1 MASANISNNVHTSP
15 GIENSA
21 MEMDRQTGQTEEVKS
36 MTSRASP
43 FHLATESFGG
53 QEQQAFQ
60 MFMDPMM
67 KELEE
72 HVAKNSELLDK
83 LNEQMETERK
93 ARIKARA
100 TAHIPEALKGEGQGM
115 ATVMRSIENLM
126 VFGEKDVEFEE
137 EEQEETV
144 EGENK
149 TGTEADHGDTN
160 DEEQGPKDGDEEEEE
175 EDGDDDDGDDDDE
188 DDDDDEGDESF
199 AEEKRR
205 HRTLLPALD
214 EHGRAAILAH
224 SLASYASMLNEENLK
239 KFTEKITSDCNLW
252 LSRLFRF
259 MDASAVFCEDERDGL
274 VKICR
279 LALYQKYP
287 KYAAEGFEALYSR
300 PPVIYVSAAASPDLS
315 TYLCL
320 QLGLPMSSISTVPC
334 ESGANPSHKMD
345 LSMLEKLI
353 QDDIA
358 AAKTPAMLVA
368 YAGTPLTGHVDDVDR
383 LQDICRKN
391 SIWLHVE
398 GNNLAT
404 LTLVSV
410 PTSILSCKAG
420 DSMTVSLGKW
430 LGIPGLPHATLYKSS
445 DPALVHAAGL
455 NTFNPQIK
463 LNCLPIW
470 ICLQS
475 LGHDGIVNR
484 VKQSCDLAE
493 YLNSELEKLK
503 AIKQVTKEKKE
514 DDTPANT
521 IRGMIT
527 RAINALLV
535 FEMVSPTV
543 VFRYI
548 EDKEEGLQIAPYSS
562 TSLTTDENTQDE
574 TNSLMYFDALNVWL
588 GETLQAENPGV
599 DLRVAEVENEG
610 VCIRFSPLDSA
621 QARGTAA
628 EDMEALLECLK
639 KQIAILDST
648 VLNRDKLKTLI
659 SREPRLRLLDMPCW
673 AGLGVVQYLPE
684 SWQNKGDDLPEESL
698 KEIHVVNTEL
708 VQRLKSQD
716 TAFSLGFTDN
726 DIACVKFGL
735 ITEDTSIES
744 LLELVCVTGKEV
756 EDSSKY
762 LETLAEVVKQGIEAA
777 NQDLEKENLTKLQ
790 NEGVLRHVPLVGSL
804 LNWWSPPPKDSI
816 KGRSFNLAS
825 GQISS
830 TESLYKYHMQIQEDN
845 SSKTAKISPEQ
856 QPTTPPVSPTQ
867 RSAGEVKANLTNEVQ
882 GAGVSQPV
890 FSGIDVPD
898 SGTAITVEEAEEAS

>member
-1 MASANISNNVHTSP
+1 MASANNNVHTPP
-15 GIENSA
+15 GTEGST
-21 MEMDRQTGQTEEVKS
+21 MEMDRKSQQAEEDKTTMS
-36 MTSRASP
+36 KPKQFNPANDM
-43 FHLATESFGG
+43 FGG
-53 QEQQAFQ
+53 QDHQMFQ

-72 HVAKNSELLDK
+72 HVSKNTELLDK
-83 LNEQMETERK
+83 LNEQMENERK

-115 ATVMRSIENLM
+115 KSVMRSIENLM

-137 EEQEETV
+137 EEEVEE
-144 EGENK
+144 ESN
-149 TGTEADHGDTN
+149 TGT
-160 DEEQGPKDGDEEEEE
+160 GPVQDQQNTEGQTHQEGEE
-175 EDGDDDDGDDDDE
+175 EDEDDGE
-188 DDDDDEGDESF
+188 DDESF
-199 AEEKRR
+199 DEETRR

-224 SLASYASMLNEENLK
+224 SLASYASMLNEDNLK

-300 PPVIYVSAAASPDLS
+300 PPVIYISAAASPHLS
-315 TYLCL
+315 AYLCL

-334 ESGANPSHKMD
+334 ESGAEPSHKMD
-345 LSMLEKLI
+345 IAMLEKLI

-358 AAKTPAMLVA
+358 AAKTPTLLVA
-368 YAGTPLTGHVDDVDR
+368 YAGTPLTGHVDNVDR
-383 LQDICRKN
+383 LQDVCRKN

-410 PTSILSCKAG
+410 PTSVLSCKAG

-475 LGHDGIVNR
+475 LGHDGIVER

-493 YLNSELEKLK
+493 YLHIELEKMK
-503 AIKQVTKEKKE
+503 TIRQVTKEKK
-514 DDTPANT
+514 DDGTPANT
-521 IRGMIT
+521 IRAMIT

-535 FEMVSPTV
+535 FEIVSPTV

-548 EDKEEGLQIAPYSS
+548 EEKDESLQIAPYSS
-562 TSLTTDENTQDE
+562 NTFVNEDDTQEDTS
-574 TNSLMYFDALNVWL
+574 SSMYFDALNVWL
-588 GETLQAENPGV
+588 GDTLQSENPGV

-621 QARGTAA
+621 QARGTIK
-628 EDMEALLECLK
+628 EDMDALLDCLK
-639 KQIAILDST
+639 TQVAILDAT
-648 VLNRDKLKTLI
+648 VLNRDKLKGLT
-659 SREPRLRLLDMPCW
+659 SRDSRLRLLNMPSW

-684 SWQNKGDDLPEESL
+684 SSQNKGDDLPEEAL
-698 KEIHVVNTEL
+698 KEIHVINTEL

-756 EDSSKY
+756 EESSKY

-777 NQDLEKENLTKLQ
+777 NQDLVKENQSKLQ
-790 NEGVLRHVPLVGSL
+790 NEGVLRQVPLVGSL

-825 GQISS
+825 GQIAS
-830 TESLYKYHMQIQEDN
+830 TEPLYKYHMQIQED
-845 SSKTAKISPEQ
+845 SKSKASPPK
-856 QPTTPPVSPTQ
+856 QPSTPPVSPTQ
-867 RSAGEVKANLTNEVQ
+867 RSAGEVKASLTNEVNR
-882 GAGVSQPV
+882 VSHPV
-890 FSGIDVPD
+890 SPGLDVPD
-898 SGTAITVEEAEEAS
+898 SRANVTVEEAEEAEEAS

>member
-1 MASANISNNVHTSP
+1 MASANVSNNVHTSP
-15 GIENSA
+15 EIENSA
-21 MEMDRQTGQTEEVKS
+21 MEMDRQSREAEEEKPVIS
-36 MTSRASP
+36 TASP
-43 FHLATESFGG
+43 FNPANHIDGG
-53 QEQQAFQ
+53 HDQQVFQ

-72 HVAKNSELLDK
+72 HVAINSQLLDK
-83 LNEQMETERK
+83 LNEQMENERK

-115 ATVMRSIENLM
+115 KTVMRTIENLM
-126 VFGEKDVEFEE
+126 VFGEKDVEFVEE
-137 EEQEETV
+137 EEATV
-144 EGENK
+144 EEENNTD
-149 TGTEADHGDTN
+149 TGAD
-160 DEEQGPKDGDEEEEE
+160 Q
-175 EDGDDDDGDDDDE
+175 DDANDDGQKPEDEE
-188 DDDDDEGDESF
+188 DDDVEESF
-199 AEEKRR
+199 EEEKRR

-300 PPVIYVSAAASPDLS
+300 PPVIYVSAAASPNLS

-334 ESGANPSHKMD
+334 ESGANPSSKMD
-345 LSMLEKLI
+345 ISMLEKLI

-358 AAKTPAMLVA
+358 AAKTPALLVA
-368 YAGTPLTGHVDDVDR
+368 YAGTPLTGQVDDVDH

-475 LGHDGIVNR
+475 LGHDGIVER

-493 YLNSELEKLK
+493 QLHTKLERLK
-503 AIKQVTKEKKE
+503 AIRQVTKEKKE

-535 FEMVSPTV
+535 FEIVSPTV

-548 EDKEEGLQIAPYSS
+548 EEKEEGLQIAPYSS
-562 TSLTTDENTQDE
+562 TSLTTEDNTPE
-574 TNSLMYFDALNVWL
+574 ESNSSIYFDALNVWL
-588 GETLQAENPGV
+588 GETLQAENPGIE
-599 DLRVAEVENEG
+599 LHVAEVENEG

-621 QARGTAA
+621 QARGTVT
-628 EDMEALLECLK
+628 EDVEALLQCLNT
-639 KQIAILDST
+639 QIAILDAT
-648 VLNRDKLKTLI
+648 VLNRDKLKAMT
-659 SREPRLRLLDMPCW
+659 SRESRLRLLDMPSW
-673 AGLGVVQYLPE
+673 AGLGVVQYIPE
-684 SWQNKGDDLPEESL
+684 SWQNKGDDLPEEAV
-698 KEIHVVNTEL
+698 KEIHIINSEL
-708 VQRLKSQD
+708 VQKLKSQD
-716 TAFSLGFTDN
+716 TAFSMGFTDN
-726 DIACVKFGL
+726 DVACVKFGL

-762 LETLAEVVKQGIEAA
+762 LETLAEVVKHGIEAA
-777 NQDLEKENLTKLQ
+777 NKDLEKENLEKLQ
-790 NEGVLRHVPLVGSL
+790 NEGVFRQVPLVGSL
-804 LNWWSPPPKDSI
+804 LNWWSPPPKDSS

-830 TESLYKYHMQIQEDN
+830 TETLYKYHMQIQEDN
-845 SSKTAKISPEQ
+845 SSKTPKISPQQ

-867 RSAGEVKANLTNEVQ
+867 RSAGEVKASLTNEVCS
-882 GAGVSQPV
+882 AGMSPPASPGTD
-890 FSGIDVPD
+890 FPD
-898 SGTAITVEEAEEAS
+898 SKIENTVEEAEEAS

>member
-1 MASANISNNVHTSP
+1 MASANNNVHTPP
-15 GIENSA
+15 GMEDST
-21 MEMDRQTGQTEEVKS
+21 MEMDRQSRQTEEDKS
-36 MTSRASP
+36 MVPRASP
-43 FHLATESFGG
+43 FHPANEMFGG
-53 QEQQAFQ
+53 QDQQLFQ

-72 HVAKNSELLDK
+72 HVAINSELLDK
-83 LNEQMETERK
+83 LNEQMENERK

-115 ATVMRSIENLM
+115 KTVMRSIENLM

-137 EEQEETV
+137 EEEEEEIV
-144 EGENK
+144 NENN
-149 TGTEADHGDTN
+149 TGTETDHDQHNTN
-160 DEEQGPKDGDEEEEE
+160 DEEQTHEDGDEEV
-175 EDGDDDDGDDDDE
+175 DDDE
-188 DDDDDEGDESF
+188 EDESF
-199 AEEKRR
+199 EEEKRR

-300 PPVIYVSAAASPDLS
+300 PPVIYISAAARPDLS

-334 ESGANPSHKMD
+334 ESGAEPSHKMD
-345 LSMLEKLI
+345 ISMLEKLI

-358 AAKTPAMLVA
+358 AAKTPTLLVA
-368 YAGTPLTGHVDDVDR
+368 YAGTPLTGHVDDVDK
-383 LQDICRKN
+383 LQDICKKN

-420 DSMTVSLGKW
+420 DSMTISLGKW
-430 LGIPGLPHATLYKSS
+430 LGIPGLPHATLYKAS

-475 LGHDGIVNR
+475 LGHDGIVER

-493 YLNSELEKLK
+493 YLNTELEKLK
-503 AIKQVTKEKKE
+503 TIKQVTKEKKE

-521 IRGMIT
+521 IRAMIT

-535 FEMVSPTV
+535 FEIVSPTV

-548 EDKEEGLQIAPYSS
+548 EEKDEGLQIAPYSS
-562 TSLTTDENTQDE
+562 TSLTTEDNTQEE
-574 TNSLMYFDALNVWL
+574 TSSSMYFDALNVWL
-588 GETLQAENPGV
+588 GDTLQSENPGV

-621 QARGTAA
+621 QARGTVL
-628 EDMEALLECLK
+628 EDMDALLECLK
-639 KQIAILDST
+639 TQIAILDAT

-659 SREPRLRLLDMPCW
+659 SREQRLRLLDMPSW

-684 SWQNKGDDLPEESL
+684 SWQNKGDDLPEEAL
-698 KEIHVVNTEL
+698 KEIHIINTEL

-726 DIACVKFGL
+726 DVACVKFGL

-744 LLELVCVTGKEV
+744 LLEMVCVSGKEV

-777 NQDLEKENLTKLQ
+777 NQDLEKENLSKIQ
-790 NEGVLRHVPLVGSL
+790 NEGVLRQVPLVGSL

-830 TESLYKYHMQIQEDN
+830 TEPLYKYHMQIQEDN
-845 SSKTAKISPEQ
+845 SSKSPNISPRQ
-856 QPTTPPVSPTQ
+856 QPTTSPGSPTQ
-867 RSAGEVKANLTNEVQ
+867 RSAGEVKASLTNEVNSV
-882 GAGVSQPV
+882 GRSQPV
-890 FSGIDVPD
+890 SPGTDVPD
-898 SGTAITVEEAEEAS
+898 SGANISVEEAEEAS